1 MQRGVA
7 ESSAFTF
14 AGGDACCLYL
24 PPSFILSVSS
34 SLSLAQL
41 TLESTE
47 GAGRVGRSR
56 CFCSFLPVDKVLFS
70 ATPTSSSSFIPLS
83 SFSSS
88 FASTVSPSFSLTS
101 SSPFKSSSSSS
112 SPWWYCCKRTCHAR
126 LQTDDTV
133 LNWWTTLRGMK

>member
-1 MQRGVA
+1 MQRGVT

-14 AGGDACCLYL
+14 AGGDACCLCL
-24 PPSFILSVSS
+24 PPFILSVSS

-41 TLESTE
+41 MLESTE

-56 CFCSFLPVDKVLFS
+56 CFSSFLPADKVPFS
-70 ATPTSSSSFIPLS
+70 ATPTSSSSSFIPFS

-88 FASTVSPSFSLTS
+88 FASTVSPSFSSTS